1 MTDETPEYPLP
12 VLAVVFEGLANEDPP
27 LLFAEAA
34 EGVCGLLWVLPHGDE
49 KARATNRF
57 LRGLGTIVDVST
69 LPVSEAA
76 AAIGERAPDGI
87 VCFNDGN
94 LLWTAEIAERLG
106 LRFFSVAIAERL
118 TDKLQQ
124 RVALRKGGL
133 PTPDFWDFDT
143 VVAAPSPADAVGPE
157 TYPLVIKPR
166 RGRGAM
172 DTATIRTP
180 DELEAA
186 MNDVTLGRMMLER
199 FIPDP
204 TTPATG
210 AGSAPFVSVEL
221 VMSDGIVSVL
231 GVTGKPPLA
240 PPFRET
246 GHLFPADVAPDLEEQ
261 LVGAAV
267 GAARALGV
275 ETGVL
280 HVEVKCTDA
289 GPVVIEVN
297 GCMGGGAIRGLILR
311 ALAIDEIQVT
321 MRLALGEHVV
331 YGSVP
336 RPTDVGF
343 RFDIQPDVRFGRI
356 TAVEGLDSVTEIPGV
371 ERVFRGVGPGDEVS
385 WRTGR
390 QGFVAAILGVAPDHV
405 SAQRIRDEF
414 FARVVVS
421 GSDSRHPEREGRIS

>member
-1 MTDETPEYPLP
+1 MTGEPSGQDLPL
-12 VLAVVFEGLANEDPP
+12 LALVYEGLDREDPP

-34 EGVCGLLWVLPHGDE
+34 EGLCRILWVLPHGDE
-49 KARATNRF
+49 AGRATFRF
-57 LRGLGTIVDVST
+57 LRGLGTVVDISGST
-69 LPVSEAA
+69 GAEAA
-76 AAIGERAPDGI
+76 AAVGEHRPAGI

-94 LLWTAEIAERLG
+94 LVWAAQIAEALG
-106 LRFFSVAIAERL
+106 LRFFSVPTAENL
-118 TDKLQQ
+118 TDKLRQ
-124 RVALRKGGL
+124 RTALRDGGL
-133 PTPDFWDFDT
+133 ATPDFWDLDEI
-143 VVAAPSPADAVGPE
+143 VAAASPVAAAGPG
-157 TYPLVIKPR
+157 YPLVVKPR

-172 DTATIRTP
+172 DTAAVRSEE
-180 DELEAA
+180 ELEAVLA
-186 MNDVTLGRMMLER
+186 DVVPGRMMIER

-204 TTPATG
+204 TMPVTG

-221 VMSDGIVSVL
+221 AMSDGVVGVF

-246 GHLFPADVAPDLEEQ
+246 GHVFPADLPRDLEER
-261 LVGAAV
+261 LIDTAV
-267 GAARALGV
+267 RAARALGV

-311 ALAIDEIQVT
+311 SLGIDEIRET
-321 MRLALGEHVV
+321 MRLALGEHLV
-331 YGSVP
+331 YESIP

-343 RFDIQPDVRFGRI
+343 RFDIQPDASLRRI
-356 TAVEGLDSVTEIPGV
+356 TAVEGLDTVPGIPGV

-390 QGFVAAILGVAPDHV
+390 QGFVASILGAAPDHAA
-405 SAQRIRDEF
+405 AQRIRDEF
-414 FARVVVS
+414 ISRVRVS
-421 GSDSRHPEREGRIS
+421 GTT